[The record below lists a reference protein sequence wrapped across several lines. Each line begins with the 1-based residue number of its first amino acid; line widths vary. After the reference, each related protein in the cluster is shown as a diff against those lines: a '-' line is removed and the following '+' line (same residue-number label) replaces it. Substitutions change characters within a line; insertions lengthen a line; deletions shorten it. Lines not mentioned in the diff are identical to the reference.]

1 MRKRPII
8 AAGSAL
14 VALALSV
21 GVAHADP
28 DPDDPGESKN
38 WPCGYTFGPVNTHA
52 QFGTIMAWRYT
63 HPCPPPP
70 APPPP
75 PE

>member
-14 VALALSV
+14 VALAF
-21 GVAHADP
+21 GAGIAHA
-28 DPDDPGESKN
+28 DPDDPGETRN

-52 QFGTIMAWRYT
+52 PIGTIMAWRYAR
-63 HPCPPPP
+63 PCPPPP
-70 APPPP
+70 APA
-75 PE
+75 E